1 MRGLVRYLNRVR
13 LGQKPLYLEY
23 PYDFENR
30 WRDPGGHL
38 RLAAQIASSSDT
50 FENNLKEISDY
61 EHIIR
66 RFNQPGELSMKF
78 DNGFMPVLDGLSV
91 MWAARR
97 SAHTFMEIGS
107 GFSTVYARAG
117 LKDSGSGATIVS
129 IDPQPRAEI
138 DKLCDEV
145 VRAPLEH
152 IGTAIFGRLRPGDTL
167 FLDGSHRSFTNSDV
181 TVFFLD
187 ILPQL
192 PSGVLIG
199 IHDICLPFDYP
210 VAWKER
216 GYNEQYL
223 LATQMLAN
231 PDYFDLQLCNFWIG
245 QKGMHKEPLA
255 KIWDIV
261 GEKAKIRAGSA
272 FWAIKR

>member
-23 PYDFENR
+23 HYDFQRR
-30 WRDPGGHL
+30 WEPSGH
-38 RLAAQIASSSDT
+38 RLLASQIEESKDT
-50 FENNLKEISDY
+50 FERNLKEISDY
-61 EHIIR
+61 ERIVK

-97 SAHTFMEIGS
+97 SAHTYMEIGS

-145 VRAPLEH
+145 IRSPLEDM
-152 IGTAIFGRLRPGDTL
+152 GPTIFDRLKPGDTL

-192 PSGVLIG
+192 PSGVLVG

-210 VAWKER
+210 EAWRER
-216 GYNEQYL
+216 GYNEQYM
-223 LATQMLAN
+223 LAAWMLAN
-231 PDYFDLQLCNFWIG
+231 PDYFDLQLCNFWVC
-245 QKGMHKEPLA
+245 QKGMHKEPLQ

-261 GEKAKIRAGSA
+261 GEKAKLRAASA
-272 FWAIKR
+272 FWAVKR